1 MYRKN
6 YSSVENVYFILVILL
21 SCITKDI
28 FPTRHRNKMAKK
40 NRSNG
45 KSSFSKGKNS
55 NVRSKTTVKENFKD
69 AILDAS
75 KFLNS
80 RSSNVDNDG
89 EGDEVPFDDEE
100 LDSDNALGSDDD
112 LDDYMSKT
120 KGDVSERLNEFGED
134 EDGWESVDEGE
145 LMTLS
150 EIWDRDDSELKVQKS
165 NSQSKQHDKLV
176 FNEDDDDSS
185 ATEGEGSHS
194 EDSDSESNSESESDS
209 EDDPFDEMNISEG
222 EEVQLDSVMK
232 RLKSK
237 IKKDPSEKAKKVLI
251 NDKLNENEFSL
262 PNLGDSLSLDDMLG
276 NLDDEEQDNENE
288 ELIRDIAKHNKQLKE
303 LDNVEL
309 DEDEQNKLHNDENSA
324 FAIPLPVNIQKR
336 HERRAA
342 YEIQKEQVNRWRDII
357 AQNRD
362 KEVLSFV
369 PEKPQLDKNSAFK
382 TDNDI
387 AVNDFESK
395 LDSIIDQSNL
405 ESKKTEDLFENIE
418 TAKLSKAEMLK
429 RTNEL
434 RLMRELMYRGMKDSK
449 RLKKIKSK
457 AYRRQLRKEKMKEKM
472 LISQVNRQED
482 GSDLEEDKEDSN
494 YHRAKE
500 RMTLKHK
507 NTSQWA
513 KQMIKS
519 GMSKDKSTRDE
530 IEEMMRQSEKLKQKQ
545 LGKKDGESSDDE
557 RDLSDLENDVD
568 NVENLDNEKLSK
580 IGKGVLAMD
589 FMKNA
594 EERERLVKLKE
605 IDNLKRLRDVED
617 YEDIQNGEVDGVNV
631 SMNTGRRMY
640 TPAALVASAEN
651 RKLNEELMKELD
663 EEDSRLL
670 QNRLKKDKEER
681 YKPTVI
687 EERGTRDNEGTG
699 IRSESVED
707 DSNPWLAEED
717 SENSADEED
726 RGRVSSKIKVVD
738 ASSSRLDKSEA
749 KISKKLLKKNT
760 GKKKESTDGL
770 VSIENK
776 ETLFIV
782 DPKKK
787 AAKQDQKRASLDEK
801 PIRSDDEY
809 ESDGDDVDDNRMF
822 KQSDL
827 IKEAFAGDDVLIEEF
842 EQEKREVEEEE
853 GDKQVELT
861 TPGWGSWAGQ
871 GDEDDG
877 WGVPK
882 TKKRKIVKTIQG
894 VVTKDKRLD
903 KGKKNV
909 IINERIIKKTTK
921 YQADKVPYP
930 FKTWEEYERSL
941 RTPMGKEW
949 STTKTHQKL
958 ITPSVITKFGSVIDP
973 LKAPFHE

>member
-6 YSSVENVYFILVILL
+6 YSSVEKVYFILVILL

-232 RLKSK
+232 SLKSK

-303 LDNVEL
+303 LDNFEL

-605 IDNLKRLRDVED
+605 IDNLKRLRDAED

-707 DSNPWLAEED
+707 DSNPWLAEGD

-787 AAKQDQKRASLDEK
+787 AVKQDQKRASLDEK

>member
-6 YSSVENVYFILVILL
+6 YSSVEKVYFILVILL

-232 RLKSK
+232 SLKSK

-303 LDNVEL
+303 LDSVEL

-382 TDNDI
+382 IDNDI

-605 IDNLKRLRDVED
+605 IDNLKRLRDAED

-707 DSNPWLAEED
+707 DSNPWLAEGD

-787 AAKQDQKRASLDEK
+787 AVKQDQKRASLDEK

>member
-6 YSSVENVYFILVILL
+6 YSSVEKVYFILVILL

-150 EIWDRDDSELKVQKS
+150 EIWDRDDSELKVQQS
-165 NSQSKQHDKLV
+165 NSQSKQHNKLV

-232 RLKSK
+232 SLKSK

-303 LDNVEL
+303 LDSVEL
-309 DEDEQNKLHNDENSA
+309 DEDEQNKLYNDENSA

-605 IDNLKRLRDVED
+605 IDNLKRLRDAED

-707 DSNPWLAEED
+707 DSNPWLAEGD

>member
-232 RLKSK
+232 SLKSK

-303 LDNVEL
+303 LDSVEL

-605 IDNLKRLRDVED
+605 IDNLKRLRDAED

-707 DSNPWLAEED
+707 DSNPWLAEGD

-787 AAKQDQKRASLDEK
+787 AVKQDQKRASLDEK

>member
-6 YSSVENVYFILVILL
+6 YSSVEKVYFILVILL

-232 RLKSK
+232 SLKSK

-303 LDNVEL
+303 LDSVEL
-309 DEDEQNKLHNDENSA
+309 DEDEQNKLYNDENSA

-457 AYRRQLRKEKMKEKM
+457 AYRRQLRKERMKEKM

-605 IDNLKRLRDVED
+605 IDNLKRLRDAED

-707 DSNPWLAEED
+707 DSNPWLAEGD

-787 AAKQDQKRASLDEK
+787 AVKQDQKRASLDEK

>member
-150 EIWDRDDSELKVQKS
+150 EIWDRDDSELKVQQS
-165 NSQSKQHDKLV
+165 NSQSKQHNKLV

-232 RLKSK
+232 SLKSK

-605 IDNLKRLRDVED
+605 IDNLKRLRDAED

-787 AAKQDQKRASLDEK
+787 AAKQDQKRASLDET

>member
-150 EIWDRDDSELKVQKS
+150 EIWDRDDSELKVQQS
-165 NSQSKQHDKLV
+165 NSQSKQHNKLV

-232 RLKSK
+232 SLKSK

-303 LDNVEL
+303 LDSVEL
-309 DEDEQNKLHNDENSA
+309 DEDEQNKLYNDENSA

-605 IDNLKRLRDVED
+605 IDNLKRLRDAED

-707 DSNPWLAEED
+707 DSNPWLAEGD

-787 AAKQDQKRASLDEK
+787 AVKQDQKRASLDEK

>member
-232 RLKSK
+232 SLKSK

-303 LDNVEL
+303 LDSVEL

-605 IDNLKRLRDVED
+605 IDNLKRLRDAED

-787 AAKQDQKRASLDEK
+787 AVKQDQKRASLDEK

>member
-1 MYRKN
+1 
-6 YSSVENVYFILVILL
+6 
-21 SCITKDI
+21 
-28 FPTRHRNKMAKK
+28 MAKK

-150 EIWDRDDSELKVQKS
+150 EIWDRDDSELK
-165 NSQSKQHDKLV
+165 
-176 FNEDDDDSS
+176 
-185 ATEGEGSHS
+185 
-194 EDSDSESNSESESDS
+194 
-209 EDDPFDEMNISEG
+209 
-222 EEVQLDSVMK
+222 
-232 RLKSK
+232 
-237 IKKDPSEKAKKVLI
+237 
-251 NDKLNENEFSL
+251 FSL

-605 IDNLKRLRDVED
+605 IDNLKRLRDAED

-687 EERGTRDNEGTG
+687 EKRGTRDNEGTG

-707 DSNPWLAEED
+707 DSNPWLAEGD

-787 AAKQDQKRASLDEK
+787 AVKQDQKRASLDEK

>member
-6 YSSVENVYFILVILL
+6 YSSVEKVYFILVILL

-232 RLKSK
+232 SLKSK

-303 LDNVEL
+303 LDSVEL
-309 DEDEQNKLHNDENSA
+309 DEDEQNKLYNDENSA

-605 IDNLKRLRDVED
+605 IDNLKRLRDAED

-707 DSNPWLAEED
+707 DSNPWLAEGD

-738 ASSSRLDKSEA
+738 ALSSRLDKSEA

-787 AAKQDQKRASLDEK
+787 AVKQDQKRASLDEK

>member
-150 EIWDRDDSELKVQKS
+150 EIWDRDDSELKVQQS
-165 NSQSKQHDKLV
+165 NSQSKQHNKLV

-232 RLKSK
+232 SLKSK

-303 LDNVEL
+303 LDSVEL

-605 IDNLKRLRDVED
+605 IDNLKRLRDAED

>member
-6 YSSVENVYFILVILL
+6 YSSVEKVYFILVILL

-55 NVRSKTTVKENFKD
+55 NVRSKTTVKENLKD

-232 RLKSK
+232 SLKSK

-303 LDNVEL
+303 LDSVEL
-309 DEDEQNKLHNDENSA
+309 DEDEQNKLYNDENSA

-605 IDNLKRLRDVED
+605 IDNLKRLRDAED

-707 DSNPWLAEED
+707 DSNPWLAEGD

-787 AAKQDQKRASLDEK
+787 AVKQDQKRASLDEK

>member
-1 MYRKN
+1 
-6 YSSVENVYFILVILL
+6 
-21 SCITKDI
+21 
-28 FPTRHRNKMAKK
+28 MAKK

-232 RLKSK
+232 SLKSK

-303 LDNVEL
+303 LDSVEL
-309 DEDEQNKLHNDENSA
+309 DEDEQNKLYNDENSA

-605 IDNLKRLRDVED
+605 IDNLKRLRDAED

-687 EERGTRDNEGTG
+687 EKRGTRDNEGTG

-707 DSNPWLAEED
+707 DSNPWLAEGD

-787 AAKQDQKRASLDEK
+787 AVKQDQKRASLDEK

>member
-6 YSSVENVYFILVILL
+6 YSSVEKVYFILVILL

-232 RLKSK
+232 SLKSK

-303 LDNVEL
+303 LDSVEL
-309 DEDEQNKLHNDENSA
+309 DEDEQNKLYNDENSA

-418 TAKLSKAEMLK
+418 TTKLSKAEMLK

-605 IDNLKRLRDVED
+605 IDNLKRLRDAED

-707 DSNPWLAEED
+707 DSNPWLAEGD

-787 AAKQDQKRASLDEK
+787 AVKQDQKRASLDEK

>member
-232 RLKSK
+232 SLKSK

-545 LGKKDGESSDDE
+545 LRKKDGESSDDE

-605 IDNLKRLRDVED
+605 IDNLKRLRDAED

-707 DSNPWLAEED
+707 DSNPWLAEGD

-787 AAKQDQKRASLDEK
+787 AVKQDQKRASLDEK

>member
-150 EIWDRDDSELKVQKS
+150 EIWDRDDSELKVQQS
-165 NSQSKQHDKLV
+165 NSQSKQHNKLV

-232 RLKSK
+232 SLKSK

-303 LDNVEL
+303 LDSVEL

-605 IDNLKRLRDVED
+605 IDNLKRLRDAED

-707 DSNPWLAEED
+707 DSNPWLAEGD

-787 AAKQDQKRASLDEK
+787 AVKQDQKRASLDEK

>member
-232 RLKSK
+232 SLKSK

-303 LDNVEL
+303 LDSVEL
-309 DEDEQNKLHNDENSA
+309 DEDEQNKLYNDENSA

-605 IDNLKRLRDVED
+605 IDNLKRLRDAED

-707 DSNPWLAEED
+707 DSNPWLAEGD

-787 AAKQDQKRASLDEK
+787 AVKQDQKRASLDEK

>member
-1 MYRKN
+1 
-6 YSSVENVYFILVILL
+6 
-21 SCITKDI
+21 
-28 FPTRHRNKMAKK
+28 MAKK

-232 RLKSK
+232 SLKSK

-303 LDNVEL
+303 LDSVEL
-309 DEDEQNKLHNDENSA
+309 DEDEQNKLYNDENSA

-605 IDNLKRLRDVED
+605 IDNLKRLRDAED

-707 DSNPWLAEED
+707 DSNPWLAEGD

-787 AAKQDQKRASLDEK
+787 AVKQDQKRASLDEK

>member
-1 MYRKN
+1 
-6 YSSVENVYFILVILL
+6 
-21 SCITKDI
+21 
-28 FPTRHRNKMAKK
+28 MAKK

-150 EIWDRDDSELKVQKS
+150 EIWDRDDSELKVQQS
-165 NSQSKQHDKLV
+165 NSQSKQHNKLV

-232 RLKSK
+232 SLKSK

-605 IDNLKRLRDVED
+605 IDNLKRLRDAED

-707 DSNPWLAEED
+707 DSNPWLAEGD

>member
-1 MYRKN
+1 
-6 YSSVENVYFILVILL
+6 
-21 SCITKDI
+21 
-28 FPTRHRNKMAKK
+28 MAKK

-232 RLKSK
+232 SLKSK

-605 IDNLKRLRDVED
+605 IDNLKRLRDAED

-707 DSNPWLAEED
+707 DSNPWLAEGD

-787 AAKQDQKRASLDEK
+787 AVKQDQKRASLDEK

>member
-6 YSSVENVYFILVILL
+6 YSSVEKVYFILVILL

-232 RLKSK
+232 SLKSK

-303 LDNVEL
+303 LDSVEL

-605 IDNLKRLRDVED
+605 IDNLKRLRDAED

-707 DSNPWLAEED
+707 DSNPWLAEGD

-787 AAKQDQKRASLDEK
+787 AVKQDQKRASLDEK

>member
-1 MYRKN
+1 
-6 YSSVENVYFILVILL
+6 
-21 SCITKDI
+21 
-28 FPTRHRNKMAKK
+28 MAKK

-150 EIWDRDDSELKVQKS
+150 EIWDRDDSELKVQQS
-165 NSQSKQHDKLV
+165 NSQSKQHNKLV

-232 RLKSK
+232 SLKSK

-303 LDNVEL
+303 LDSVEL

-605 IDNLKRLRDVED
+605 IDNLKRLRDAED

-687 EERGTRDNEGTG
+687 EERGTRDNEGIG

>member
-232 RLKSK
+232 SLKSK

-303 LDNVEL
+303 LDSVEL
-309 DEDEQNKLHNDENSA
+309 DEDEQNKLYNDENSA

-605 IDNLKRLRDVED
+605 IDNLKRLRDAED

-787 AAKQDQKRASLDEK
+787 AVKQDQKRASLDEK

>member
-1 MYRKN
+1 
-6 YSSVENVYFILVILL
+6 
-21 SCITKDI
+21 
-28 FPTRHRNKMAKK
+28 MAKK

-165 NSQSKQHDKLV
+165 NSQSKQHNKLV

-232 RLKSK
+232 SLKSK

-303 LDNVEL
+303 LDSVEL

-605 IDNLKRLRDVED
+605 IDNLKRLRDAED

>member
-1 MYRKN
+1 
-6 YSSVENVYFILVILL
+6 
-21 SCITKDI
+21 
-28 FPTRHRNKMAKK
+28 MAKK

-150 EIWDRDDSELKVQKS
+150 EIWDRDDSELKVQQS
-165 NSQSKQHDKLV
+165 NSQSKQHNKLV

-232 RLKSK
+232 SLKSK

-303 LDNVEL
+303 LDSVEL

-605 IDNLKRLRDVED
+605 IDNLKRLRDAED

>member
-1 MYRKN
+1 
-6 YSSVENVYFILVILL
+6 
-21 SCITKDI
+21 
-28 FPTRHRNKMAKK
+28 MAKK

-232 RLKSK
+232 SLKSK

-309 DEDEQNKLHNDENSA
+309 DEDEQNKLHNDGNSA

-605 IDNLKRLRDVED
+605 IDNLKRLRDAED

-707 DSNPWLAEED
+707 DSNPWLAEGD

-787 AAKQDQKRASLDEK
+787 AVKQDQKRASLDEK

>member
-6 YSSVENVYFILVILL
+6 YSSVEKVYFILVILL

-232 RLKSK
+232 SLKSK

-382 TDNDI
+382 IDNDI

-605 IDNLKRLRDVED
+605 IDNLKRLRDAED

-707 DSNPWLAEED
+707 DSNPWLAEGD

-787 AAKQDQKRASLDEK
+787 AVKQDQKRASLDEK

>member
-6 YSSVENVYFILVILL
+6 YSSVEKVYFILVILL

-232 RLKSK
+232 SLKSK

-303 LDNVEL
+303 LDSVEL
-309 DEDEQNKLHNDENSA
+309 DEDEQNKLYNDENSA

-382 TDNDI
+382 IDNDI

-605 IDNLKRLRDVED
+605 IDNLKRLRDAED

-707 DSNPWLAEED
+707 DSNPWLAEGD

-787 AAKQDQKRASLDEK
+787 AVKQDQKRASLDEK

>member
-232 RLKSK
+232 SLKSK

-251 NDKLNENEFSL
+251 NDKLNENKFSL

-303 LDNVEL
+303 LDSVEL

-605 IDNLKRLRDVED
+605 IDNLKRLRDAED

>member
-1 MYRKN
+1 M
-6 YSSVENVYFILVILL
+6 VILL

-232 RLKSK
+232 SLKSK

-303 LDNVEL
+303 LDSVEL

-605 IDNLKRLRDVED
+605 IDNLKRLRDAED

-707 DSNPWLAEED
+707 DSNPWLAEGD

-787 AAKQDQKRASLDEK
+787 AVKQDQKRASLDEK

>member
-6 YSSVENVYFILVILL
+6 YSSVEKVYFILVILL

-232 RLKSK
+232 SLKSK

-309 DEDEQNKLHNDENSA
+309 DEDEQNKLYNDENSA

-605 IDNLKRLRDVED
+605 IDNLKRLRDAED

-707 DSNPWLAEED
+707 DSNPWLAEGD

-787 AAKQDQKRASLDEK
+787 AVKQDQKRASLDEK

>member
-232 RLKSK
+232 SLKSK

-605 IDNLKRLRDVED
+605 IDNLKRLRDAED

-707 DSNPWLAEED
+707 DSNPWLAEGD

>member
-100 LDSDNALGSDDD
+100 LDSDNALGSEDD

-232 RLKSK
+232 SLKSK

-251 NDKLNENEFSL
+251 NDKLNENEFFL

-605 IDNLKRLRDVED
+605 IDNLKRLRDAED

-707 DSNPWLAEED
+707 DSNPWLAEGD

-787 AAKQDQKRASLDEK
+787 AVKQDQKRASLDEK

>member
-232 RLKSK
+232 SLKSK

-303 LDNVEL
+303 LDSVEL

-605 IDNLKRLRDVED
+605 IDNLKRLRDAED

>member
-6 YSSVENVYFILVILL
+6 YSSVEKVYFILVILL

-232 RLKSK
+232 SLKSK

-303 LDNVEL
+303 LDSVEL
-309 DEDEQNKLHNDENSA
+309 DEDEQNKLYNDENSA

-605 IDNLKRLRDVED
+605 IDNLKRLRDAED

-787 AAKQDQKRASLDEK
+787 AVKQDQKRASLDEK

>member
-6 YSSVENVYFILVILL
+6 YSSVEKVYFILVILL

-232 RLKSK
+232 SLKSK

-605 IDNLKRLRDVED
+605 IDNLKRLRDAED

-738 ASSSRLDKSEA
+738 ALSSRLDKSEA

-787 AAKQDQKRASLDEK
+787 AVKQDQKRASLDEK

>member
-6 YSSVENVYFILVILL
+6 YSSVEKVYFILVILL

-232 RLKSK
+232 SLKSK

-303 LDNVEL
+303 LDSVEL
-309 DEDEQNKLHNDENSA
+309 DEDEQNKLYNDENSA

-605 IDNLKRLRDVED
+605 IDNLKRLRDAED

-707 DSNPWLAEED
+707 DSNPWLAEGD

-787 AAKQDQKRASLDEK
+787 AVKQDQKRASLDEK

>member
-100 LDSDNALGSDDD
+100 LDSDNALGSEDD

-232 RLKSK
+232 SLKSK

-605 IDNLKRLRDVED
+605 IDNLKRLRDAED

-707 DSNPWLAEED
+707 DSNPWLAEGD

-787 AAKQDQKRASLDEK
+787 AVKQDQKRASLDEK
-801 PIRSDDEY
+801 PIRSNDEY

>member
-232 RLKSK
+232 SLKSK

-303 LDNVEL
+303 LDSVEL

-605 IDNLKRLRDVED
+605 IDNLKRLRDAED

-738 ASSSRLDKSEA
+738 ALSSRLDKSEA

-787 AAKQDQKRASLDEK
+787 AAKQDQKRASLDET